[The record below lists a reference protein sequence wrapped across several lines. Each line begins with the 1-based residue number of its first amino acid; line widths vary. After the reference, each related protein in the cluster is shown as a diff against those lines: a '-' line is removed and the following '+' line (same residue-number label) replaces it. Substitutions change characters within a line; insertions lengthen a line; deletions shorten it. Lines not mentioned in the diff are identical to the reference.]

1 MFSKWK
7 QVIVM
12 AAMVMPLGL
21 VHAAGA
27 KQGQRFGNWG
37 VQCEADQGNRQVC
50 YLQQVLSEKNQQQ
63 PLMVSVVGYGQGKPF
78 PTAIFEL
85 PKDVDINQGIQL
97 KVDKY
102 KPVGFKGRCDNR
114 GCRAG
119 FTLDNPLTQ
128 QFRKGQRA
136 LIAFRKRGAQEATI
150 LPVSLKGMAYGLQM
164 VKP

>member
-7 QVIVM
+7 QATVV
-12 AAMVMPLGL
+12 AAMLLPLGL
-21 VHAAGA
+21 VQAAGA

-37 VQCEADQGNRQVC
+37 VQCETAQNNAQVC
-50 YLQQVLSEKNQQQ
+50 YLQQVLSAKNQQQ
-63 PLMVSVVGYGQGKPF
+63 PIMVTVLGYGQGKPF

-102 KPVGFKGRCDNR
+102 KPVGFKGKCDQR

-128 QFRKGQRA
+128 QFSKGQQA
-136 LIAFRKRGAQEATI
+136 LIAFRKKGSTEPTL
-150 LPVSLKGMAYGLQM
+150 LPVSLKGVAYGLKM
-164 VKP
+164 VK

>member
-7 QVIVM
+7 QAIVVV
-12 AAMVMPLGL
+12 AMLLPLGL
-21 VHAAGA
+21 VQAAGA

-37 VQCEADQGNRQVC
+37 VQCETAPNNVQVC
-50 YLQQVLSEKNQQQ
+50 YLQQVLSAKNQPQ
-63 PLMVSVVGYGQGKPF
+63 PIMVTVLGYGQGKPF

-102 KPVGFKGRCDNR
+102 KPVGFKGKCDQR

-128 QFRKGQRA
+128 QFSKGQQA
-136 LIAFRKRGAQEATI
+136 LIAFRKKGATEPTL
-150 LPVSLKGMAYGLQM
+150 LPVSLKGVAYGLKM
-164 VKP
+164 VK

>member
-7 QVIVM
+7 Q
-12 AAMVMPLGL
+12 AMVVAAIALPLGL
-21 VHAAGA
+21 VQAAGA

-37 VQCEADQGNRQVC
+37 VQCEAAQNAQVC
-50 YLQQVLSEKNQQQ
+50 YLQQVLSAKNQKQ
-63 PLMVSVVGYGQGKPF
+63 PLMVTVLGYGRGKPF

-85 PKDVDINQGIQL
+85 PRDVDINQGIQL

-102 KPVGFKGRCDNR
+102 KPVGFKGKCDNK

-128 QFRKGQRA
+128 QFSKGQRA
-136 LIAFRKRGAQEATI
+136 LIAFRKRGAKEPTV
-150 LPVSLKGMAYGLQM
+150 LPVSLKGVAYGLKM
-164 VKP
+164 VK

>member
-7 QVIVM
+7 QAMVV
-12 AAMVMPLGL
+12 AAMILPLGL
-21 VHAAGA
+21 AQAAGA

-37 VQCEADQGNRQVC
+37 VQCETAQNNVQIC
-50 YLQQVLSEKNQQQ
+50 YLQQVLSEKDKKQ
-63 PLMVSVVGYGQGKPF
+63 PLMVTVVGYGQGKPF

-85 PKDVDINQGIQL
+85 PKDVDINQGVQL

-102 KPVGFKGRCDNR
+102 KPVGFKGKCDNT

-128 QFRKGQRA
+128 QFSKGQRA
-136 LIAFRKRGAQEATI
+136 LIAFKKRGAKEPTL
-150 LPVSLKGMAYGLQM
+150 LPVSLKGMAYGLKM
-164 VKP
+164 IK